1 MENGI
6 DAALQYRQQQKQ
18 NKMNKSIKKLFA
30 FTAIGVLLV
39 SCGGHTTCDAYS
51 YYKYE
56 KEKKEINN
64 TPLQEK
70 HIENGTI

>member
-1 MENGI
+1 
-6 DAALQYRQQQKQ
+6 
-18 NKMNKSIKKLFA
+18 MNKVLKKIFA
-30 FTAIGVLLV
+30 LTAISFLLV

-56 KEKKEINN
+56 KQKKEIKN

-70 HIENGTI
+70 HTENGTI

>member
-1 MENGI
+1 
-6 DAALQYRQQQKQ
+6 
-18 NKMNKSIKKLFA
+18 MNKTFKKIFA
-30 FTAIGVLLV
+30 LTAISFLLV

-56 KEKKEINN
+56 KQKKEIKNS
-64 TPLQEK
+64 PLQEK

>member
-1 MENGI
+1 M
-6 DAALQYRQQQKQ
+6 
-18 NKMNKSIKKLFA
+18 MNKTFKKIFA
-30 FTAIGVLLV
+30 LTAISFLLV

-56 KEKKEINN
+56 KQKKEIKNS
-64 TPLQEK
+64 PLQEK